1 MKVTVK
7 SLAQAAGVSRGTVD
21 RVLHNRGGVK
31 PEVVLKIKNLAKELG
46 YIPNRAGKALA
57 AYKTPI
63 KIGVMLPSIGNPF
76 FDGVIEG
83 VFQARDEF
91 ADLGVEVVLK
101 EIEGF
106 DSNTHLKAID
116 ELLAKGCKALCLS
129 TLNIEPVR
137 EKISDLNFHH
147 LPVVLLNTNVENV
160 HCLCYVGSDY
170 LAAGATCGG
179 MLAMCAKDPL
189 KILIVTGS
197 KMILGHNQ
205 RIDGFKQE
213 LDRQHAEYRIV
224 DIVECNDSDIK
235 ATRVTLDALDEY
247 EDVNCIYIAGAGI
260 QGVGAA
266 ILARPQRKI
275 FAIAFDEVYS
285 TKELVKQGIIKFI
298 VCQQPERQGYHAI
311 KRAYLALTHQIPEQV
326 DDFITETIIKIQ
338 ANL

>member
-31 PEVVLKIKNLAKELG
+31 PEVVLKIQNLAKELG

-57 AYKTPI
+57 TYKTPI

-76 FDGVIEG
+76 FDKVIDG

-106 DSNTHLKAID
+106 DFNAHLNAID

-129 TLNIEPVR
+129 TLNIEVLR
-137 EKISDLNFHH
+137 EKINDLYLRHT
-147 LPVVLLNTNVENV
+147 PVVLLNTNVEDV
-160 HCLCYVGSDY
+160 RCLCYVGSDY
-170 LAAGATCGG
+170 LTAGATCGG
-179 MLAMCAKDPL
+179 MLALCAKYPL
-189 KILIVTGS
+189 NILIVTGS

-205 RIDGFKQE
+205 RIEGFKQE
-213 LDRQHAEYRIV
+213 LDRQQAEYRIV
-224 DIVECNDSDIK
+224 DIVESNDSDIK
-235 ATRVTLDALDEY
+235 ATRATLDALDKY
-247 EDVNCIYIAGAGI
+247 QDVNCIYISGAGI

-266 ILARPQRKI
+266 ILARAERKI

-298 VCQQPERQGYHAI
+298 VCQQPERQGYHAV